1 MIGMR
6 NSGMTWMMILGK
18 KINIMKLIKHLL
30 FGKPAEPVCHIEEG
44 YYTVYPDT
52 PITEQEWKNEFK
64 VGMLSDRKI
73 VHLD

>member
-1 MIGMR
+1 MMR
-6 NSGMTWMMILGK
+6 MYGMTWMMIPGK

-44 YYTVYPDT
+44 YYTVYPDA
-52 PITEQEWKNEFK
+52 PISEQEWKNEFK